1 MQIEAT
7 FLLRIRSVRRRT
19 TNVAKIKINLI
30 VLISSLN
37 NNYFEDA
44 YRYTLEIVFVMVFLC
59 TIYSLSLLRNNSR
72 RIQFRD
78 ANNGKAQNKLRPP
91 Y

>member
-1 MQIEAT
+1 MQIGAT

-19 TNVAKIKINLI
+19 TDVAKIKINLV

-44 YRYTLEIVFVMVFLC
+44 YTGIHFEHMGDHDEKNSLCSRFFLM
-59 TIYSLSLLRNNSR
+59 
-72 RIQFRD
+72 
-78 ANNGKAQNKLRPP
+78 
-91 Y
+91 

>member
-7 FLLRIRSVRRRT
+7 FLLRIRTVQRRT
-19 TNVAKIKINLI
+19 TNVDKIKINLV

-44 YRYTLEIVFVMVFLC
+44 YRYTLKHMGDHDEKNSLCGGFLMYYKFSEL
-59 TIYSLSLLRNNSR
+59 TLE
-72 RIQFRD
+72 Q
-78 ANNGKAQNKLRPP
+78 
-91 Y
+91 

>member
-7 FLLRIRSVRRRT
+7 FLLRIRTVQRRT
-19 TNVAKIKINLI
+19 TNVDKIKIKLV

-44 YRYTLEIVFVMVFLC
+44 YKYTLEHMGAYNEKNSLCSDFLM
-59 TIYSLSLLRNNSR
+59 YYKLSELTRE
-72 RIQFRD
+72 Q
-78 ANNGKAQNKLRPP
+78 
-91 Y
+91 